1 MKLTFLGAAG
11 TVTGSAYLVATA
23 RARLLVDFG
32 LFQGGATDEAGN
44 AVPPVL
50 RPAELDAILLTHA
63 HLDHCGRLPLLTKT
77 AFAGNILCTAATRD
91 LAALILRDS
100 AKVQAAD
107 VARTNR
113 RRERAGLPPEAPLYT
128 LEEVDALLGRFRV
141 FDFDAPFA
149 AAPGMTARFF
159 EAGHMLGSAS
169 IELTI
174 TEQGQR
180 RVVVFSGDLG
190 PAGLAIVRDFTP
202 PTHADVVVLESTYGN
217 RDHRPLA
224 DTLAEFHDLVQRAAR
239 TRARMLVPA
248 FAVGRSQ
255 QMLFHL
261 EEIFSRGD
269 VEPFPIYLDSPMAIA
284 ATQIYERHPDL
295 FDRETRELER
305 RSGAIAQYRHL
316 RPTETP
322 AESEALNRARGP
334 CLIMAGAGMCNAGR
348 ILHHLRHSLWQSGT
362 MVVIVGFQAVG
373 TLGRRLVDGAESVT
387 IFGEKI
393 AVKAEIHT
401 LNGFSAHAGQS
412 ELLGWFQPLADCRP
426 RVFLTHGEAP
436 GREALAAQLAQR
448 HGLRAALPGLGEAI
462 EI

>member
-1 MKLTFLGAAG
+1 
-11 TVTGSAYLVATA
+11 
-23 RARLLVDFG
+23 
-32 LFQGGATDEAGN
+32 
-44 AVPPVL
+44 
-50 RPAELDAILLTHA
+50 
-63 HLDHCGRLPLLTKT
+63 
-77 AFAGNILCTAATRD
+77 
-91 LAALILRDS
+91 
-100 AKVQAAD
+100 
-107 VARTNR
+107 
-113 RRERAGLPPEAPLYT
+113 
-128 LEEVDALLGRFRV
+128 
-141 FDFDAPFA
+141 
-149 AAPGMTARFF
+149 
-159 EAGHMLGSAS
+159 
-169 IELTI
+169 
-174 TEQGQR
+174 
-180 RVVVFSGDLG
+180 
-190 PAGLAIVRDFTP
+190 
-202 PTHADVVVLESTYGN
+202 
-217 RDHRPLA
+217 
-224 DTLAEFHDLVQRAAR
+224 
-239 TRARMLVPA
+239 
-248 FAVGRSQ
+248 
-255 QMLFHL
+255 
-261 EEIFSRGD
+261 